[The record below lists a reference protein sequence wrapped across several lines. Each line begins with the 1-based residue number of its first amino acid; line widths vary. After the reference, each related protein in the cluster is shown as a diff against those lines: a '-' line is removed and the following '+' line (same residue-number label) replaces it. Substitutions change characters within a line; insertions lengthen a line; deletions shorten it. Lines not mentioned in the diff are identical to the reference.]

1 MISVTLRDPFRT
13 TFVVT
18 STRLGTNRTRSVRG
32 ISYRGLRPNATDYCR
47 INPKFKSFFK
57 RSRTPLIYVLL
68 SVFSLSNLSFILI
81 KSFLFELNNI
91 NFDSFFFFVAD
102 YTHLPVFLL
111 LLASSELLVRR
122 RFSKR
127 VMSHFISQSAI
138 TQPNL
143 DPDSKTN
150 FYRVFQHTG
159 NCSFPHEGAAVSLEK
174 RRPSRRWR
182 NCTKLMLFTAFRN
195 FFPRVFFTYIYVYLR
210 QYIYLRISFGNED
223 K

>member
-32 ISYRGLRPNATDYCR
+32 TNYRGLRPNATDYCR

-102 YTHLPVFLL
+102 YTHLPVFFTSVSQLRAAGATTL
-111 LLASSELLVRR
+111 FQTCHVAFHFTKCNYTTESRS
-122 RFSKR
+122 RFKDQFLQGFSTHRKL
-127 VMSHFISQSAI
+127 FISTRRSSRLVGKASAVA
-138 TQPNL
+138 TL
-143 DPDSKTN
+143 
-150 FYRVFQHTG
+150 
-159 NCSFPHEGAAVSLEK
+159 A
-174 RRPSRRWR
+174 
-182 NCTKLMLFTAFRN
+182 
-195 FFPRVFFTYIYVYLR
+195 
-210 QYIYLRISFGNED
+210 
-223 K
+223 